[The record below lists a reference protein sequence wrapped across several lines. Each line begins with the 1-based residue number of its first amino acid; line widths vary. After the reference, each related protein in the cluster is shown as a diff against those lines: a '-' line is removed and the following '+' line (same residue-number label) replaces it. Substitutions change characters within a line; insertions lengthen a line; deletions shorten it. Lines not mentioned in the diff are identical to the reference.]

1 MFSIKK
7 AAMALLLTVGTV
19 FATAPAMAAIDIT
32 ISNLGDFDLA
42 AFSFDVNYDDSLL
55 TFVDYTLTEEL
66 GVIDDWNA
74 SDWSEGDDGAGTI
87 KFDVLSY
94 LEDFSGQSDDFVL
107 VSIDF
112 SGIESALAGIS
123 LSNVDL
129 SDAYGDPIPF
139 TVDGTN
145 ISVVPVPGA
154 FWLLGTCLVG
164 LVGLRK
170 RNR

>member
-1 MFSIKK
+1 MFSMKK

-32 ISNLGDFDLA
+32 ISNLGDFNLA
-42 AFSFDVNYDDSLL
+42 GFSLDVNYDSSLL
-55 TFVDYTLTEEL
+55 TFEDYALTEEL
-66 GVIDDWNA
+66 GVIDDWDA
-74 SDWSEGDDGAGTI
+74 SDWSAGDDGAGTVS
-87 KFDVLSY
+87 FDVVSWLS
-94 LEDFSGQSDDFVL
+94 DFSSQSDAFTL
-107 VSIDF
+107 ISIDF

-129 SDAYGDPIPF
+129 SDEYGDPIPF

-154 FWLLGTCLVG
+154 IWLLGSCLLG